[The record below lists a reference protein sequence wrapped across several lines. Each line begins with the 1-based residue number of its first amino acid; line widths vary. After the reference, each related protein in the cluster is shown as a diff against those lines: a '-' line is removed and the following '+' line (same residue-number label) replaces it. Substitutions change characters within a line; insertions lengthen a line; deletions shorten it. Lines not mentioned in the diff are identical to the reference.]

1 MSYQIILQLE
11 DVAGAIARV
20 MSGLRKLGIRIVE
33 QSFEARPEGGRNLIL
48 EVEGPQLS
56 DEQLR
61 TPLEALNGVT
71 RLISGAVDAA
81 VNRPVQASAEV
92 NTDQQDTR
100 YKDKDSEAGDADM
113 RDRMLIFSL
122 LSRYPNISGRLL
134 EIDSSIPEPER
145 PQRMLELGQGFGGY
159 LYKNLKVKK
168 EVFDLRSAIEL
179 LIIPGLAPLVQIAQ
193 YAEGVKV
200 SGFTKNM
207 KHAGQKPESCRFLAG
222 TIQGLMDNASTLPAH
237 RVEKTQCIH
246 TGAISCE
253 YRIFPA

>member
-20 MSGLRKLGIRIVE
+20 MSGLRKLGISIVE

-61 TPLEALNGVT
+61 TPLEALNGVAK
-71 RLISGAVDAA
+71 LLSGAEEAGADIPAQVSTDAK
-81 VNRPVQASAEV
+81 PELP
-92 NTDQQDTR
+92 DTR
-100 YKDKDSEAGDADM
+100 YKDKNSEAGDADM

-134 EIDSSIPEPER
+134 EIDSSIPESER

-179 LIIPGLAPLVQIAQ
+179 LIIPGLAPLVQISQ

-207 KHAGQKPESCRFLAG
+207 KHAGQKTESCQFLAG
-222 TIQGLMDNASTLPAH
+222 TIQGLMDSVPTLPTH
-237 RVEKTQCIH
+237 HVEKTQCIH
-246 TGAISCE
+246 AGAISCE
-253 YRIFPA
+253 YRLSPA